1 MTLFFWL
8 QFLAVCIIG
17 AMSPGPSLALI
28 IRNSLKFNRLSGIL
42 SAIGHGLGIGTYA
55 SLAIVGLHLI
65 LSSNIFLFNFIQVIG
80 AVFLLLLGIIFG
92 PEAPFVGDVY
102 ENISELLN
110 LIGSDGLLGLVAI
123 IIILAYLKK

>member
-1 MTLFFWL
+1 MALLTLAMKYKTIL
-8 QFLAVCIIG
+8 NTIKDFLT
-17 AMSPGPSLALI
+17 
-28 IRNSLKFNRLSGIL
+28 RLTDVL
-42 SAIGHGLGIGTYA
+42 VP
-55 SLAIVGLHLI
+55 IV
-65 LSSNIFLFNFIQVIG
+65 SV
-80 AVFLLLLGIIFG
+80 ALLLGIIFG